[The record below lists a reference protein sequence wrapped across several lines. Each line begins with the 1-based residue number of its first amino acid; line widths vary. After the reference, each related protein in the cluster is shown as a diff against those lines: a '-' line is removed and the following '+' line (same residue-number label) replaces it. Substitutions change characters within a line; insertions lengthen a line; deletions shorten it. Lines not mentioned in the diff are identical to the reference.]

1 MNAKSPGDGLRSMQ
15 EAAGRAR
22 DPGLGKV
29 FHRSTLNSEETGWP
43 CNKTGATRLGFP
55 GGRPFR

>member
-1 MNAKSPGDGLRSMQ
+1 MQ

>member
-1 MNAKSPGDGLRSMQ
+1 MQ

-22 DPGLGKV
+22 DLGLGKV
-29 FHRSTLNSEETGWP
+29 FPHFTLNSEETGRLR
-43 CNKTGATRLGFP
+43 NKTGATRLGFP